1 MGLVAS
7 MGLAAGGNANATAR
21 ALPAAKS
28 VQDRLWHLL
37 GHQDGATRIAAQCLE
52 LGTTAPQAGAR
63 LLVALETADFPKLE
77 DTAARAC
84 LATRMRADFR
94 EGRVHNVRNWR
105 VSDTEIGLAALL
117 AGVPTAA
124 EPPTTPPALPGCCE

>member
-7 MGLAAGGNANATAR
+7 VGLTAGGNANATAR
-21 ALPAAKS
+21 ALPAANS

-52 LGTTAPQAGAR
+52 LGTAAPQAGTR
-63 LLVALETADFPKLE
+63 LLDALETAGFPKLE

-94 EGRVHNVRNWR
+94 EGRVHNIRNWR
-105 VSDTEIGLAALL
+105 VSDTEVGIAALL
-117 AGVPTAA
+117 ASA
-124 EPPTTPPALPGCCE
+124 ETTLESPALPGRRG